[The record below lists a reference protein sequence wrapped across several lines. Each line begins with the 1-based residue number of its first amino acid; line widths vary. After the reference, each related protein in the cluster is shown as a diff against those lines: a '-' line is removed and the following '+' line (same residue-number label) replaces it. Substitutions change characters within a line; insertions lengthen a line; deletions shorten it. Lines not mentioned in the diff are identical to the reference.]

1 MTAPDDDER
10 IPLLEKTKEKAT
22 ADSPS
27 SSSSSS
33 FSSSLWSS
41 TRALPCAGVLV
52 VVMSLVAGVGWGH
65 FQRGVGAR
73 GTLYALFDTEGLA
86 MALKSLQ
93 CYVKMGEEL
102 GMEVAVG
109 PYRSTHYEEGWIE
122 LDQMVKP
129 GSGWRRM
136 RETEKTNGEFRSS
149 RCILGRNPGDRYVTF
164 PGFTFGLPNGGEI
177 KIDDNTMVTSYA
189 EMIAKLRASGDGAC
203 VGSLVYVPECTSV
216 DAQMD
221 FQPSDTVA
229 ALMRSSKE
237 EMFGAPDAPFAVVHY
252 RRGDRCY
259 DTAADNDDLRCRD
272 VKEQPFLEL
281 CRRGEKSRGMGDGG
295 EGNDAMPVYV
305 ATDDFTPRTQRELQR
320 AGCYTISSIPGSD
333 RWKSW
338 EGAAFDQ
345 FLMSDATEFFS
356 MGCSTMDTVASAS
369 RRLRKAKVGK
379 WYVKSAGGFVDIP
392 PTSTMV
398 ECLGAVAAAE
408 AEAATAAEARA
419 GAAADAG
426 VGADAETA

>member
-10 IPLLEKTKEKAT
+10 IPLLGKTKEKAT

-33 FSSSLWSS
+33 SLWSS
-41 TRALPCAGVLV
+41 TRALSCAVVLV
-52 VVMSLVAGVGWGH
+52 VVMSSVAGVGWGH
-65 FQRGVGAR
+65 FQRAGAG

-86 MALKSLQ
+86 MSLKSLQ

-109 PYRSTHYEEGWIE
+109 PYRSKHYEEGWIE

-136 RETEKTNGEFRSS
+136 RTTEKTNGEDWSS
-149 RCILGRNPGDRYVTF
+149 RCFVGDARNPGLRAAAVYTF
-164 PGFTFGLPNGGEI
+164 SLPNGGEI
-177 KIDDNTMVTSYA
+177 KNDDNDNTVVTSYA

-203 VGSLVYVPECTSV
+203 VGSLVYTFAECTSV

-237 EMFGAPDAPFAVVHY
+237 EMFGAPDAPFAVVHF
-252 RRGDRCY
+252 RRGDRCVNG
-259 DTAADNDDLRCRD
+259 AAYNDDLRCRD

-392 PTSTMV
+392 PTKTMQN
-398 ECLGAVAAAE
+398 CFGAVEAAE
-408 AEAATAAEARA
+408 AEAATAA
-419 GAAADAG
+419 DAG
-426 VGADAETA
+426 DGADAETA